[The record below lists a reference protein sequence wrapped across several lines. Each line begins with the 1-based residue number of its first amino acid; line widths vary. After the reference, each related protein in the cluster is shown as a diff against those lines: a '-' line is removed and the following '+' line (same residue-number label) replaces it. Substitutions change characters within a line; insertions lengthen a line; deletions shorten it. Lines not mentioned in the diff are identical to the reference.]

1 MIEMKVLLIN
11 GSPHEHGCT
20 DRALQEVAAALKA
33 EGVES
38 EIFWIGKGDIH
49 GCIACYKCGGSS
61 NQCVFDDTVNQAL
74 VKMQEAD
81 GLIVGSPVYYAS
93 LNGAL
98 SAFLDRLFCAGSC
111 FLHKP
116 AAAVASARRA
126 GTTATL
132 DIIQKYFTISEMPV
146 VSSQYWNMVHGSA
159 PEDVEKDIEGLQTM
173 RTLGKNMAWMLKCI
187 EAGKNAGIDLPQTE
201 EKIKTNFIR

>member
-1 MIEMKVLLIN
+1 MKVLLIN

-98 SAFLDRLFCAGSC
+98 SAFLDRMFCAGSC
-111 FLHKP
+111 FHHKP

-146 VSSQYWNMVHGSA
+146 VSSQYGNMVHCSA

>member
-1 MIEMKVLLIN
+1 MKVLLIN
-11 GSPHEHGCT
+11 GSPHEKGCT
-20 DRALQEVAAALKA
+20 NRALEEVAFSLGKN
-33 EGVES
+33 GVNS

-49 GCIACYKCGGSS
+49 GCTACGHCGGVS
-61 NQCVFDDTVNQAL
+61 NQCIFNDTVNEAL

-98 SAFLDRLFCAGSC
+98 SAFLDRMFYAGAC
-111 FLHKP
+111 FHHKP

-132 DIIQKYFTISEMPV
+132 DIIQKYFTINQMPV
-146 VSSQYWNMVHGSA
+146 VASQYWNMVHGSC
-159 PEDVEKDIEGLQTM
+159 PEDVEKDLEGLQTM
-173 RTLGKNMAWMLKCI
+173 RTLGKNMAWMLQCI
-187 EAGKNAGIDLPQTE
+187 EAGKKAGIDVPETE
-201 EKIKTNFIR
+201 AKVWTNFIR

>member
-1 MIEMKVLLIN
+1 MKVLLIN

-98 SAFLDRLFCAGSC
+98 SAFLDRMFCAGSC
-111 FLHKP
+111 FHHKP

-146 VSSQYWNMVHGSA
+146 VSSQSWNMVHGSA

>member
-1 MIEMKVLLIN
+1 MKVLLIN

-33 EGVES
+33 QGVES

-98 SAFLDRLFCAGSC
+98 SAFLDRMFCAGSC
-111 FLHKP
+111 FHHKP

-146 VSSQYWNMVHGSA
+146 VSSQYWNMVHGGC
-159 PEDVEKDIEGLQTM
+159 PEDVKKDEEGLQIM
-173 RTLGKNMAWMLKCI
+173 RVLGRNMAWLLQSI
-187 EAGKNAGIDLPQTE
+187 EAGKASGIAVPDM
-201 EKIKTNFIR
+201 EKEKKRTNFIR

>member
-1 MIEMKVLLIN
+1 MKVLLIN

-98 SAFLDRLFCAGSC
+98 SAFLDRMFCAGSC
-111 FLHKP
+111 FHHKP

-173 RTLGKNMAWMLKCI
+173 RTLGKNMAWMLKCL
-187 EAGKNAGIDLPQTE
+187 ALGKEKGIDHPDN
-201 EKIKTNFIR
+201 EKILTNFTRP

>member
-1 MIEMKVLLIN
+1 MKVLLIN

-20 DRALQEVAAALKA
+20 DRALQEVAASLKVN
-33 EGVES
+33 GVES

-61 NQCVFDDTVNQAL
+61 NQCVFDDPVNQAL
-74 VKMQEAD
+74 VKMQETD

-98 SAFLDRLFCAGSC
+98 SAFLDRMFCAGSC
-111 FLHKP
+111 FHHKP

-146 VSSQYWNMVHGSA
+146 ISSQYWNMVHGSV
-159 PEDVEKDIEGLQTM
+159 PEDVEKKI
-173 RTLGKNMAWMLKCI
+173 LKGFRRCVP
-187 EAGKNAGIDLPQTE
+187 LV
-201 EKIKTNFIR
+201 KIWHGC

>member
-1 MIEMKVLLIN
+1 MKVLLIN
-11 GSPHEHGCT
+11 GSPHEKGCT
-20 DRALQEVAAALKA
+20 NRALEEVAASLKA
-33 EGVES
+33 NGVDS

-49 GCIACYKCGGSS
+49 GCMACGACGGTS
-61 NQCVFDDTVNQAL
+61 NKCVFNDKVNEAL

-98 SAFLDRLFCAGSC
+98 SSFLDRMFYAGAC
-111 FLHKP
+111 FHHKP

-132 DIIQKYFTISEMPV
+132 DIIQKYFTISQMPI
-146 VSSQYWNMVHGSA
+146 VSSSYWNMVHGSCA
-159 PEDVEKDIEGLQTM
+159 EDVEKDLEGLHTM
-173 RTLGKNMAWMLKCI
+173 RTLGQNMAWMLKCI
-187 EAGKNAGIDLPQTE
+187 EAGKNTGIDIPVTE
-201 EKIKTNFIR
+201 DKVWTNFIR

>member
-1 MIEMKVLLIN
+1 MKVLLIN
-11 GSPHEHGCT
+11 GSPHEKGCT
-20 DRALQEVAAALKA
+20 NRALEEAAGALKA
-33 EGVES
+33 AGVDS

-49 GCIACYKCGGSS
+49 GCIACGQCGGSS
-61 NQCVFDDTVNQAL
+61 NKCVFDDTVNQAL

-98 SAFLDRLFCAGSC
+98 SSFLDRMFYAGAC
-111 FLHKP
+111 FHHKP

-132 DIIQKYFTISEMPV
+132 DIIQKYFTISQMPI
-146 VSSQYWNMVHGSA
+146 VSSQYWNMVHGSC
-159 PEDVEKDIEGLQTM
+159 PEDVEKDLEGLQTM
-173 RTLGKNMAWMLKCI
+173 RTLGKNMAWMIQCI
-187 EAGKNAGIDLPQTE
+187 EAGKKSGIDIPNTE
-201 EKIKTNFIR
+201 DKIMTNFIR